1 MFKTIIP
8 GNRPPVCKAS
18 KKLLKHQLILDEYKD
33 PCSDDGIYYDARA
46 QQQAQEAITELLLSL
61 DCVTHKYDEL
71 IARHATVTETD
82 GHKSLQLFRRKT
94 FCHRMQ
100 AATDS
105 KLCAHDST
113 GVTYPMPWTLQEDTL
128 YKDWTSLKGLTG
140 NFACLQSRTM
150 SVADMNRIFVKQDQL
165 LQSQRPTGER
175 FNPDTVDVSLIDV
188 TYRYL
193 MSWSFA
199 AQPEIELQRRH
210 RVIFL

>member
-1 MFKTIIP
+1 MDSPEFVKQHKK
-8 GNRPPVCKAS
+8 CDKAS

-100 AATDS
+100 ASTDS

-113 GVTYPMPWTLQEDTL
+113 GVTYPMPWTLQEATL

-150 SVADMNRIFVKQDQL
+150 SVADMNR
-165 LQSQRPTGER
+165 QRHVRDKHRSRRDKVYYICGMQNCTEPICR
-175 FNPDTVDVSLIDV
+175 FEVSLMFHYK
-188 TYRYL
+188 TSKYY
-193 MSWSFA
+193 
-199 AQPEIELQRRH
+199 
-210 RVIFL
+210 